1 MKISHIALYT
11 YIRHPVFSTKNQKF
25 GTIDA
30 TKTEKHWIFEIPK
43 KIMKTITILSTFFLI
58 TLFSMSKDANTTTL
72 TVEFNITK
80 YNKGSIFFALYDSEA
95 NYMKSAV
102 YSTKV
107 KVTDKKAIVVVENLA
122 PGNYGF
128 SFFHDVN
135 DNGKLNKNFLG
146 IPKEPYGFS
155 NNEKGTFGP
164 PDFEKISFNVQ
175 QDLTLSVSVK

>member
-1 MKISHIALYT
+1 MKAIVI
-11 YIRHPVFSTKNQKF
+11 IC
-25 GTIDA
+25 
-30 TKTEKHWIFEIPK
+30 
-43 KIMKTITILSTFFLI
+43 TFFFA
-58 TLFSMSKDANTTTL
+58 TLFSMSKDTNTSTL

-80 YNKGSIFFALYDSEA
+80 YNKGSIFFALYDTEE

-107 KVTDKKAIVVVENLA
+107 KVTDKKAVVVIENLA
-122 PGNYGF
+122 HGTYGF

-155 NNEKGTFGP
+155 NNEKGSFGP
-164 PDFEKISFNVQ
+164 PDFDKISFEVN
-175 QDLTLSVSVK
+175 QDLTIKAAIK